1 MINVSFCLTTA
12 KEGKFQSSNEDFF
25 YSSDSG
31 LTCAISDGANESFDS
46 KNWATFVCQEFTNY
60 SQKKTDE
67 LKDEDVREMLILSR
81 KKYYEF
87 YSTKELTWSQQM
99 AFDRGSYATIVAVYD
114 KEDFIEILAIGDSIA
129 MWKENENNFMSYKI
143 TDHNEFKQSP
153 LLLSTNDDIDDFF
166 FKQKNIKW
174 GIHKLNKKNILNNK
188 LFLLTDA
195 IGFYALQIKP
205 KLFEENIKQLSKFDN
220 NSYRLWVE
228 KMRQNGNLRL
238 DDTTI
243 VELEIK

>member
-1 MINVSFCLTTA
+1 MMILM
-12 KEGKFQSSNEDFF
+12 
-25 YSSDSG
+25 
-31 LTCAISDGANESFDS
+31 I
-46 KNWATFVCQEFTNY
+46 
-60 SQKKTDE
+60 
-67 LKDEDVREMLILSR
+67 
-81 KKYYEF
+81 
-87 YSTKELTWSQQM
+87 
-99 AFDRGSYATIVAVYD
+99 
-114 KEDFIEILAIGDSIA
+114 
-129 MWKENENNFMSYKI
+129 
-143 TDHNEFKQSP
+143 
-153 LLLSTNDDIDDFF
+153 FF

-220 NSYRLWVE
+220 HSYRLWVE

-243 VELEIK
+243 VELEIN

>member
-1 MINVSFCLTTA
+1 
-12 KEGKFQSSNEDFF
+12 
-25 YSSDSG
+25 
-31 LTCAISDGANESFDS
+31 
-46 KNWATFVCQEFTNY
+46 
-60 SQKKTDE
+60 
-67 LKDEDVREMLILSR
+67 
-81 KKYYEF
+81 
-87 YSTKELTWSQQM
+87 
-99 AFDRGSYATIVAVYD
+99 
-114 KEDFIEILAIGDSIA
+114 

-220 NSYRLWVE
+220 HSYRLWVE